1 MSYKNNNGNIVMS
14 NSSNS
19 DSLFSNNNNVL
30 MENVN
35 NNKNM
40 RELNRIKADL
50 KRAAREAI
58 KNSNT
63 LNTLVA
69 RIDGIGSNNNNNKKK
84 TPVVKKVNRKNALR
98 IQRIVHP
105 NKAMPRFKNVQ
116 NTNLRNRIKRNVT
129 EMSALFQY

>member
-1 MSYKNNNGNIVMS
+1 
-14 NSSNS
+14 
-19 DSLFSNNNNVL
+19 

-69 RIDGIGSNNNNNKKK
+69 RIDGIGSNNNKKNKK
-84 TPVVKKVNRKNALR
+84 TPVGKKVNRKNALR